1 MAVKVLITRTFK
13 QERLQQAYQ
22 LLMELRSSAT
32 LKKGYISGQTL
43 ISADNPNKLVVVS
56 TWSGRK
62 SWDAW
67 QADEKRKEHAKTMGE
82 LLEAPEQIEVF
93 FAGVQDSD

>member
-1 MAVKVLITRTFK
+1 MAVKVLITRKFK
-13 QERLQQAYQ
+13 QDKIDEAYQ
-22 LLMELRSSAT
+22 LLMELRSLAT

-62 SWDAW
+62 SWDEW
-67 QADEKRKEHAKTMGE
+67 QADEKRKEHSKKME
-82 LLEAPEQIEVF
+82 KLLEAPEEIEVF
-93 FAGVQDSD
+93 LAGVQE

>member
-1 MAVKVLITRTFK
+1 MAVKVLITRKFK
-13 QERLQQAYQ
+13 QDRLHEAYQ
-22 LLMELRSSAT
+22 LLMELRSLAT

-67 QADEKRKEHAKTMGE
+67 QADEKRKEHSRKMDE
-82 LLEAPEQIEVF
+82 LLEAPEEIEVF
-93 FAGVQDSD
+93 FAGVQESD